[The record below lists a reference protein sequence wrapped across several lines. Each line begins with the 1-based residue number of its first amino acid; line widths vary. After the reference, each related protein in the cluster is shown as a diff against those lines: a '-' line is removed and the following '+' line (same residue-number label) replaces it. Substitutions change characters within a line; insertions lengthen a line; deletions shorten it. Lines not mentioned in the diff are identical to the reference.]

1 MGKRPTL
8 KTAWAVALVVSLLAC
23 AMPVLAEDAAERSYT
38 YDEWRRPVASPAGYE
53 AVAQVFGQDLGIGP
67 WNAPTDLF
75 ITGNGDIYLLDSGNG
90 RVVTFDASLSAARS
104 IDVFTLDGQPSPL
117 ASPSGIHVAD
127 DGTLIIADTGNSRI
141 VFCGPDGSIQKVI
154 GKPVS
159 ELYPQTA
166 EFRPLR
172 IVQDDSGI
180 LYAVCA
186 SIYDGA
192 VLFDVS
198 GEFIGF
204 FGGNRVEV
212 SLKLLSDRFWK
223 SVFSNSNRE
232 KFSNY
237 IPVEHT
243 SLDVDEENMIYTVTA
258 NASSNANIVRK
269 LNSMGINTIEQN
281 VYNSFQG
288 GFGDLNPIVVK
299 RQVVKSGLRDIT
311 VDRNGFMTCIDGT
324 RGRIFQYDA
333 EANLLFVF
341 GGIGSQLGLFIN
353 PSAIESR
360 EDRLYV
366 LDKTTN
372 AMTVFRRTTFGSK
385 VQEATMLYDE
395 GFYEESVAPWNDVL
409 RMDSNFGLAY
419 IGIGKAQLQSED
431 FQSAMRNFRTAGYV
445 AGYDEAYGEYRT
457 QRMRADFTLFAL
469 LALLIAAIPLVLR
482 IPSLRAA
489 VDAPLVRILA
499 SPPGVR
505 VRRILLPLRHSAA
518 IMSHP
523 IDGYS
528 DLFHRRQQSPY
539 AAAAISLFFFAALVV
554 RRQLS
559 GFLFNAGT
567 QTNEINLPYLF
578 VQSAGLLLVF
588 SVVNWAL
595 CTLFDGKGRVKDIF
609 AAAAYASQPYVLCL
623 FAATALSNVLRR
635 DEGVFIEYLVLLG
648 QLYSILLLVKGIE
661 AVHQYTLPQTLTAII
676 TTVVGI
682 LILIILCIL
691 ALTLVQQ
698 IVGFVTTV
706 YREYT
711 INFT

>member
-1 MGKRPTL
+1 MLRT
-8 KTAWAVALVVSLLAC
+8 AVAAAFVLLSA
-23 AMPVLAEDAAERSYT
+23 ATPVLAEDASERSYT
-38 YDEWRRPVASPAGYE
+38 YDESRRPVASPAGYE
-53 AVAQVFGQDLGIGP
+53 AFAKIFGQDLGVGP
-67 WNAPTDLF
+67 LNAPADLF
-75 ITGNGDIYLLDSGNG
+75 ITKAGVVYLLDSGNG
-90 RVVTFDASLSAARS
+90 RVVVFDSSLSEGRS

-117 ASPSGIHVAD
+117 ASPSGIHVTD

-141 VFCGPDGSIQKVI
+141 VYCRPDGSIQKEI
-154 GKPVS
+154 GKPLS
-159 ELYPQTA
+159 ELYPQAA

-172 IVQDDSGI
+172 IVQDESGI
-180 LYAVCA
+180 LYVVCM

-192 VLFDVS
+192 VLFDDS
-198 GEFIGF
+198 GGFMGF

-223 SVFSNSNRE
+223 SIFSTQNRE

-243 SLDVDEENMIYTVTA
+243 SLDVDDENMIYTVTA
-258 NASSNANIVRK
+258 NASSNANIIRK

-281 VYNSFQG
+281 VGNSFQG
-288 GFGDLNPIVVK
+288 GFGDLNPTIVK
-299 RQVVKSGLRDIT
+299 RQVVKSGLRDIS

-324 RGRIFQYDA
+324 RGRVFQYDT

-353 PSAIESR
+353 PSAVESF
-360 EDRLYV
+360 EDRIFV
-366 LDKTTN
+366 LDKSTN
-372 AMTVFRRTTFGSK
+372 ALTVFRRTTFGNK
-385 VQEATMLYDE
+385 VQEATMLYNE
-395 GFYEESVAPWNDVL
+395 GFYQESMTPWNDVL

-431 FQSAMRNFRTAGYV
+431 FQAAMQNFRIAGYV

-457 QRMRADFTLFAL
+457 QRMRSGFTFFAV
-469 LALLIAAIPLVLR
+469 LALLLAAAFLAFR
-482 IPSLRAA
+482 IPRLRQA
-489 VDAPLVRILA
+489 VAVPLDRFRA
-499 SPPGVR
+499 SPSAVR
-505 VRRILLPLRHSAA
+505 VRRALLPFRHAA
-518 IMSHP
+518 GILTHP
-523 IDGYS
+523 IDGYA
-528 DLFHRRQQSPY
+528 DLFHRRQQSPM
-539 AAAAISLFFFAALVV
+539 AAAVLSLVFFAAVIV

-559 GFLFNAGT
+559 GFLFNAHT
-567 QTNEINLPYLF
+567 RTNEINLPYLF

-609 AAAAYASQPYVLCL
+609 SAVAYASQPYVLCL

-648 QLYSILLLVKGIE
+648 QLYSLLLLVKGIE
-661 AVHQYTLPQTLTAII
+661 AVHQYTLPQTLTAIV
-676 TTVVGI
+676 TSVVGI
-682 LILIILCIL
+682 LVLLILFIL